1 MKKKYLSIIL
11 GLVTITIFT
20 SCGDFLKETSQDE
33 FEPKDVESYQQLL
46 NGVGYATTTTIDPL
60 THIMTDEVTGYA
72 ASSYSYTEEYLAYKD
87 IYTWQSTM
95 DATLQGKSLTKI
107 TRSYQ
112 DIYSLIMTC
121 NLVIDAV
128 NKASGTDDEKK
139 QTMGEARA
147 LRAYYYWYLV
157 NLYAKPYNTAGTT
170 PDQLAGVPI
179 ITSAE
184 IKDDGSTRN
193 TVAEVYTQICNDIED
208 ACTLLDQEKSTTVS
222 LFRINHNAAHLL
234 ASRIYL
240 YMEKWDKVIE
250 HVNACLTSAPSLC
263 NFNTYTLSNVSS
275 PNKAN
280 NNVISKSFPEVMFIG
295 GFGGYEIN
303 RNAVSLSCLS
313 SELVNTFDATD
324 LRKKIFFQAQG
335 SWSKY
340 PYLNAKCGISE
351 QEYVWRT
358 AELYLNRAEA
368 YAMKSKA
375 GDSGSGAKAV
385 SDLNT
390 LRKNRMV
397 VASYTDYTLGTA
409 DELIAF
415 VRAERRRELAM
426 ENPHRWFDLRRYGMA
441 SIRHLWV
448 DVAGVRSYYTLKD
461 SEAGW
466 VLPIPTEA
474 LNLNTNLKQNELAP
488 TRTAESE

>member
-1 MKKKYLSIIL
+1 MKKKYLNIIL
-11 GLVTITIFT
+11 NIVIITIFT

-46 NGVGYATTTTIDPL
+46 NGAGYGITITLDPL
-60 THIMTDEVTGYA
+60 THVMSDEQTGYA
-72 ASSYSYTEEYLAYKD
+72 AYSYSYSEENLAYKD

-128 NKASGTDDEKK
+128 NKVNGTDDEKK
-139 QTMGEARA
+139 QTMGEAKA
-147 LRAYYYWYLV
+147 LRAYYYWYLI

-170 PDQLAGVPI
+170 PDHLIGIPL

-184 IKDDGSTRN
+184 IKDDGPARN
-193 TVAEVYTQICNDIED
+193 TVAEVYTQICKDIED
-208 ACTLLDQEKSTTVS
+208 ACTLLDQEKTTTVS
-222 LFRINHNAAHLL
+222 LFRINHTAAHLL

-240 YMEKWDKVIE
+240 YMENWDKVIE
-250 HVNACLTSAPSLC
+250 HANASLTDAPSLC
-263 NFNTYTLSNVSS
+263 DLNSYTLSNTNYPSR
-275 PNKAN
+275 AT

-295 GFGGYEIN
+295 GNGNYEIN
-303 RNAVSLSCLS
+303 RSGGTPICVN
-313 SELVNTFDATD
+313 SELANTYDASD
-324 LRKKIFFQAQG
+324 IRKRIYFEAQG

-340 PYLNAKCGISE
+340 PYLNAKHGSSE

-368 YAMKSKA
+368 YAMKFKA
-375 GDSGSGAKAV
+375 GDSGSGVKAV
-385 SDLNT
+385 SDLNI
-390 LRKNRMV
+390 LRKSRI
-397 VASYTDYTLGTA
+397 ASTSYTDYILGTA
-409 DELIAF
+409 DDLIAF
-415 VRAERRRELAM
+415 IRAERRRELAM

-448 DVAGVRSYYTLKD
+448 DAAGVHSYYTLKN

-474 LNLNTNLKQNELAP
+474 LNLNTNLVQNELAP
-488 TRTAESE
+488 ERTAETE